1 MNARNLAIGI
11 GLCCSLVS
19 AAPAG
24 AVQNLTGTYEGKI
37 RCESLETGG
46 APEKAKQDVTVAIL
60 DGVDGVSVQVVS
72 FSDQAFVGYVIAVGP
87 KPDLGILSAA
97 SCGFASPA
105 NLSGG
110 ILQGPVK
117 TKAGSDKASIRT
129 VLTFMNG
136 ANVAQSCLV
145 TAKRVSTA
153 EPVGVPECAPDTL
166 AE

>member
-1 MNARNLAIGI
+1 
-11 GLCCSLVS
+11 
-19 AAPAG
+19 
-24 AVQNLTGTYEGKI
+24 
-37 RCESLETGG
+37 
-46 APEKAKQDVTVAIL
+46 VAIV
-60 DGVDGVSVQVVS
+60 DGGVEGVSVQVVS
-72 FSDQAFVGYVIAVGP
+72 FSDEAFVGYVIAVGP

-97 SCGFASPA
+97 SCGFASPQ

-136 ANVAQSCLV
+136 ATVAQTCLV

-153 EPVGVPECAPDTL
+153 EPVGVPECTTL
-166 AE
+166 E